1 MSSREGKIRTANG
14 SLWYGVRGGGG
25 NRMPVLVLH
34 GGPGFSSMDNGLEP
48 LWKDRPVFFYDQLG
62 CGKSDRAP
70 DKNFYS
76 VENYV
81 AELAEVRAALKLD
94 DVFLMGFSWGCA
106 LACSYLLD
114 RKPFGVKGVML
125 CAPYLSSPAW
135 DADQRR
141 NIALLPKDIR
151 GAIEKGEKTGD
162 FGEAYESAMMA
173 YYDRLRP
180 PDNTP

>member
-62 CGKSDRAP
+62 CGKSDRAA

-94 DVFLMGFSWGCA
+94 DVYLMGFSWGCA